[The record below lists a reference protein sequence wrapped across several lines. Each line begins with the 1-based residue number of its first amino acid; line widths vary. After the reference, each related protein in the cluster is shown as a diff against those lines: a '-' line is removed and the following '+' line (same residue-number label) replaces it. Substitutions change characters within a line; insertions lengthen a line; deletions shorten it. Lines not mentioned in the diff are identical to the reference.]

1 MCRLWPPKAHFWPK
15 GHSLS
20 QYLHK
25 TLDLVMSNNEFR
37 LLNETRSFG
46 FLLNFSRHL
55 QNSIID
61 WVMYNYCLKTLF
73 FLSFGFFGLVNSSLS
88 RSIGLANRQHQEVMR
103 QGATTFLINS
113 FLFFISADET
123 DHGLGLCGWI
133 LTLLSWGLVSLFSLH
148 KCLIWEK

>member
-1 MCRLWPPKAHFWPK
+1 
-15 GHSLS
+15 
-20 QYLHK
+20 
-25 TLDLVMSNNEFR
+25 MSNNEFR
-37 LLNETRSFG
+37 LLIETTISRSFG
-46 FLLNFSRHL
+46 FLLNFSNICKIPL
-55 QNSIID
+55 LIESCITCKPCT
-61 WVMYNYCLKTLF
+61 YNFCLKLF
-73 FLSFGFFGLVNSSLS
+73 FFSFGFFGLVNSSLS

-148 KCLIWEK
+148 